1 MCEGEKG
8 VGIYQVELPL
18 VLLILTHSFSVSGYA
33 FDLSSLQRPSGYT
46 VDDRA
51 DHQFTLNVCG
61 AVTGTKCVDS
71 TGKFKGYLCQRK

>member
-1 MCEGEKG
+1 M
-8 VGIYQVELPL
+8 ELPL
-18 VLLILTHSFSVSGYA
+18 VIAFSLFPGYA

-51 DHQFTLNVCG
+51 DHQFFLNVCG

-71 TGKFKGYLCQRK
+71 TGNFKGYLSMKIFHWWGGGGYDNLLFM